1 MFVDT
6 QVYIGAQD
14 MLLTQILQPTCVK
27 VPIEAKDKESAIIEL
42 LDLLDTNGLLK
53 DRDSAQK
60 AVMTREKT
68 RSTGIG
74 SGIAIPHG
82 KCNSVKEL
90 VMTMGIVPDGMDFQ
104 SVDSKPVK
112 IIILLVSPLDQ
123 TGPHIQALASI
134 SRLMLDEEFKLKLEQ
149 SSSAD
154 ELYNLLQTKETE

>member
-1 MFVDT
+1 
-6 QVYIGAQD
+6 

>member
-1 MFVDT
+1 MFEDT